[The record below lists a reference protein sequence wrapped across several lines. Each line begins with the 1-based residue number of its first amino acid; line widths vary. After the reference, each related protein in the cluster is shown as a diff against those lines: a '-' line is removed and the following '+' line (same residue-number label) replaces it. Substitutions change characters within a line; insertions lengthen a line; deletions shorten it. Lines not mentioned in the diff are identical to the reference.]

1 MENTIKVRLKHR
13 TATAAEWA
21 ESNPVLLL
29 GEIGYESDTGYFKFG
44 DGVSSWNSLKYTQY
58 TFNELNVISSEEID
72 NIIK

>member
-1 MENTIKVRLKHR
+1 MEKTIKVRLKQR
-13 TATAAEWA
+13 AALAAEWT
-21 ESNPVLLL
+21 ESNPILLL
-29 GEIGYESDTGYFKFG
+29 GEIGYESNTGYFKFG